1 MRFETIGERHHEPHR
16 SERTGWLRA
25 AVLGANDG
33 LISTS
38 SLLIGVAA
46 AQAAREPVLIA
57 GLAGLVAGA
66 LSMAAGEYVSVSSQ
80 ADVER
85 ADLEQERRALDAQP
99 DVERAELAAIYVR
112 RGLEPELA
120 ARVAE
125 QLSAHD
131 ALAAHARDEIGISHV
146 TQARP
151 IQAAFASAAAFSVG
165 AALPV
170 LLVLLLPLQ
179 FLVPAISASTLA
191 LLAVLGAIAARLG
204 GAGWLRGSVRVAFW
218 GAVAMALTG
227 LIGWLF
233 GSAGAWL

>member
-1 MRFETIGERHHEPHR
+1 MKMETSGARHHEPHR
-16 SERTGWLRA
+16 SSRSGWLRA

-38 SLLIGVAA
+38 SLVIGVAA

-57 GLAGLVAGA
+57 GVTGLIAGA

-99 DVERAELAAIYVR
+99 DAERAELAAIYIQ
-112 RGLEPELA
+112 RGLAPELA
-120 ARVAE
+120 AQVAE

-131 ALAAHARDEIGISHV
+131 ALAAHARDEIGISHG
-146 TQARP
+146 TRARP
-151 IQAAFASAAAFSVG
+151 IQAALASAAAFSVG

-170 LLVLLLPLQ
+170 LLVLLLPLNI
-179 FLVPAISASTLA
+179 LVPAISASTLV
-191 LLAVLGAIAARLG
+191 LLAALGAVAARLG

-233 GSAGAWL
+233 GTTSA